1 MPRLRSYAE
10 MQPMKYLRNILCICA
25 TSFVFAPSAKL
36 PARDPASPRAN
47 TNRDDKLLKPEA
59 IQGCYELTLSPWF
72 PDLKLGED
80 EEFITPPRRIQLFAT
95 KGTEGREAEG
105 YLVRPA
111 PGIQPSIHRETY
123 WLPKGPKTLEIV
135 WTTGLSGLMMQ
146 LKTSDAEI
154 LRGKAATFWD
164 FSRKKQTAEV
174 VAQRVD
180 CGKG

>member
-1 MPRLRSYAE
+1 MNYFL
-10 MQPMKYLRNILCICA
+10 NILRACA
-25 TSFVFAPSAKL
+25 MSFVFVSGATVSAQ
-36 PARDPASPRAN
+36 DPASPQGN
-47 TNRDDKLLKPEA
+47 TKRDDKLLKPEA

-72 PDLKLGED
+72 PYLKLGED
-80 EEFITPPRRIQLFAT
+80 EEFITPPHRIQLFAI

-111 PGIQPSIHRETY
+111 PGIPPSVHREAY

-135 WTTGLSGLMMQ
+135 WTTGLSFLTMQ

-180 CGKG
+180 CGKA

>member
-1 MPRLRSYAE
+1 
-10 MQPMKYLRNILCICA
+10 MQPMKHVLKIFCA
-25 TSFVFAPSAKL
+25 FALSFAFASGAAF
-36 PARDPASPRAN
+36 PAQDPASPQAN
-47 TNRDDKLLKPEA
+47 TKHDDRLLKPEA

-80 EEFITPPRRIQLFAT
+80 EEFITPPHRIQLFAT
-95 KGTEGREAEG
+95 KGAEGQEAQG

-111 PGIQPSIHRETY
+111 PGIQPSVHRESY

-135 WTTGLSGLMMQ
+135 WTTGLSGLTMQ
-146 LKTSDAEI
+146 LKTTDAET

-164 FSRKKQTAEV
+164 FNRKKQTADV

-180 CGKG
+180 CGKA